1 MDSTLPEIRIHNPQT
16 EPAPEPEP
24 AVVAAAAPEHSAI
37 RRYLLARGNSAVADR
52 VFKVLMLLCAL
63 SIFVIVALIAYQLI
77 DKAQLNWTQSG
88 MAPALQLHRM
98 TPKMAEPSTVVSS

>member
-1 MDSTLPEIRIHNPQT
+1 
-16 EPAPEPEP
+16 
-24 AVVAAAAPEHSAI
+24 VVAAAAPEHSAI

-88 MAPALQLHRM
+88 
-98 TPKMAEPSTVVSS
+98 

>member
-1 MDSTLPEIRIHNPQT
+1 MRLISLTCNLSFTLGGSLTSVDSTLPEIRIHNPQT

-63 SIFVIVALIAYQLI
+63 SIFVIVALIAISSL
-77 DKAQLNWTQSG
+77 TRHS
-88 MAPALQLHRM
+88 
-98 TPKMAEPSTVVSS
+98 STGRNRG